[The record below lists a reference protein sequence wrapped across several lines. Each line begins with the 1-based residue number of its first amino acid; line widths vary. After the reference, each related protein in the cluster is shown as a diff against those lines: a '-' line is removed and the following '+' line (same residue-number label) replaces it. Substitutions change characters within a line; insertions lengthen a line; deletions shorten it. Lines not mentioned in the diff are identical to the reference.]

1 MYANIPTQ
9 GETHAR
15 IHTHTLPSLS
25 AICSN
30 VAAVIKGVTARQVEV
45 MIMGRSYFCSPPSCS
60 WALCLLPR
68 SLSLAHIFLF
78 FTAKHSPLVQVGPK
92 CSSAHTPTHA
102 CLSPYTHPFL
112 ISPFTSSWSLSQHI
126 ALSLTFQNCTFF
138 VPFVCF
144 GVVSI
149 AINRDC
155 NYFQQQHSF
164 SQFGKG
170 AKMATEI
177 HSVKKSTLV
186 RESIK
191 VMS

>member
-9 GETHAR
+9 GATHAH
-15 IHTHTLPSLS
+15 IHMHTPPSLS

-60 WALCLLPR
+60 WALCLLPP

-102 CLSPYTHPFL
+102 CLSPYTHSF
-112 ISPFTSSWSLSQHI
+112 F
-126 ALSLTFQNCTFF
+126 LSLPLHLFLESLT
-138 VPFVCF
+138 P
-144 GVVSI
+144 
-149 AINRDC
+149 
-155 NYFQQQHSF
+155 YHSF
-164 SQFGKG
+164 SHLSKLHFLCSLCLFWRCLYRYK
-170 AKMATEI
+170 
-177 HSVKKSTLV
+177 
-186 RESIK
+186 
-191 VMS
+191 

>member
-9 GETHAR
+9 GATHAHIH
-15 IHTHTLPSLS
+15 IHTPPSLS

-60 WALCLLPR
+60 WALCLLPP

-92 CSSAHTPTHA
+92 CSSAHTTH
-102 CLSPYTHPFL
+102 TPFSYL
-112 ISPFTSSWSLSQHI
+112 SPFTSSWSLSHHI

-138 VPFVCF
+138 VPFVCS

-149 AINRDC
+149 GINRHC

-164 SQFGKG
+164 SQFCKG

-177 HSVKKSTLV
+177 HSVKKKKAL
-186 RESIK
+186 
-191 VMS
+191 

>member
-15 IHTHTLPSLS
+15 IHIHTPPSLS

-102 CLSPYTHPFL
+102 CLCPYTHPFL
-112 ISPFTSSWSLSQHI
+112 IPPPSPLPGVSHTISLFLSPFKT
-126 ALSLTFQNCTFF
+126 ALSLF
-138 VPFVCF
+138 PL
-144 GVVSI
+144 
-149 AINRDC
+149 
-155 NYFQQQHSF
+155 
-164 SQFGKG
+164 
-170 AKMATEI
+170 
-177 HSVKKSTLV
+177 SVLALSL
-186 RESIK
+186 
-191 VMS
+191 